1 MVIGENKDE
10 EDTKDKKHDNHED
23 KSDETDVLVILRN
36 ITMSTAEED
45 AYILE
50 GSCGMRRCGSRDRL
64 FNSNRGI
71 PHDLPEEYFW

>member
-1 MVIGENKDE
+1 MEIEENMDE
-10 EDTKDKKHDNHED
+10 KETNDKKDNNHED
-23 KSDETDVLVILRN
+23 KNDETDVLVILRK
-36 ITMSTAEED
+36 ITMSIAEED

-50 GSCGMRRCGSRDRL
+50 GSCGMRRCDSRDRL